1 MFIDFEYC
9 AVNFA
14 LFDVANHFVEYAG
27 VDQIDFDRYPGRD
40 EQCRWLKIYFEARG
54 MEFNDQEKICH
65 LIDQLSAL
73 SHLCFGLWAFAQV
86 CFAEHDCDYVSY
98 GRRRLTRY
106 RELKSILF
114 DKS

>member
-54 MEFNDQEKICH
+54 MIFNDKEKICMLSISFLLY
-65 LIDQLSAL
+65 LIFVML
-73 SHLCFGLWAFAQV
+73 FGDLFKFV
-86 CFAEHDCDYVSY
+86 
-98 GRRRLTRY
+98 L
-106 RELKSILF
+106 LK
-114 DKS
+114 